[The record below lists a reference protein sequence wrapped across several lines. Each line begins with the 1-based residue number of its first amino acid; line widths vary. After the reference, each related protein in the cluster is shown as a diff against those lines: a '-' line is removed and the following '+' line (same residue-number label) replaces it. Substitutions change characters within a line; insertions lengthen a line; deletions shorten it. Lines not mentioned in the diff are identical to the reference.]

1 MGTTLNNL
9 KGKMMTKQK
18 YGRPST
24 GQKGNNRPTV
34 VISRENYDEIDALS
48 IGTGMTR
55 SAIVDYFITEG
66 LKRAHIEEVTIK
78 TKRLVIE

>member
-1 MGTTLNNL
+1 
-9 KGKMMTKQK
+9 MTKH

-55 SAIVDYFITEG
+55 SAITDYLISES
-66 LKRAHIEEVTIK
+66 LKRAHIEEVMIK

>member
-1 MGTTLNNL
+1 M
-9 KGKMMTKQK
+9 
-18 YGRPST
+18 
-24 GQKGNNRPTV
+24 

-55 SAIVDYFITEG
+55 SAITDYLISES

>member
-1 MGTTLNNL
+1 MA
-9 KGKMMTKQK
+9 KH

-48 IGTGMTR
+48 IGSGMTR
-55 SAIVDYFITEG
+55 SAIADYLISES

>member
-1 MGTTLNNL
+1 MDVLVQD
-9 KGKMMTKQK
+9 K
-18 YGRPST
+18 
-24 GQKGNNRPTV
+24 KGNNRPTV

-66 LKRAHIEEVTIK
+66 LKRAHIE
-78 TKRLVIE
+78 